1 MSVMT
6 TPNNKIRIRTAVAFL
21 LVIAATFL
29 TPVQAFCDAVPS
41 LGVASLLVGLLFAGV
56 ALWGRIGILWRGDNN
71 TKETLTAA
79 NRAKR
84 ILWIWA
90 GFGGAVLVL
99 SLSTSEASAL
109 DEVFGMTGFGWLI
122 AGIAALLLESVAFSL
137 EDALPKDPPAL
148 DR

>member
-6 TPNNKIRIRTAVAFL
+6 TPHKKPVPVRV
-21 LVIAATFL
+21 AATFTL
-29 TPVQAFCDAVPS
+29 VVATLFTPLQAFCDAVPS

-56 ALWGRIGILWRGDNN
+56 ALWGRMRILWRGDNN

-79 NRAKR
+79 IRAKR

-90 GFGGAVLVL
+90 GFGGAILVL
-99 SLSTSEASAL
+99 SLSPREDSAL
-109 DEVFGMTGFGWLI
+109 DEIVGMIGFGWLI

>member
-6 TPNNKIRIRTAVAFL
+6 TPKTFPVRAVATFL
-21 LVIAATFL
+21 LVLAAALF
-29 TPVQAFCDAVPS
+29 TPVQAFRDAVPS

-71 TKETLTAA
+71 TKETLTAV

-99 SLSTSEASAL
+99 SLSTREASAL

-137 EDALPKDPPAL
+137 EDALPKNPPAL